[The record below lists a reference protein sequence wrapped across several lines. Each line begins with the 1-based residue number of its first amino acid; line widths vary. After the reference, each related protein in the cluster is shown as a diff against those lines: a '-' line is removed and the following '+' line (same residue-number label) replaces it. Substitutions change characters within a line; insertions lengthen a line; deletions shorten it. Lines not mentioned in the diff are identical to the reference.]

1 VPREVLPLR
10 SRERAMLGRFDVDR
24 IRNPAVHPV
33 SRVRAFLAA
42 ARGLRDW
49 DEPIGE
55 DVRLADL
62 LLVSG
67 DT

>member
-1 VPREVLPLR
+1 
-10 SRERAMLGRFDVDR
+10 
-24 IRNPAVHPV
+24 
-33 SRVRAFLAA
+33 
-42 ARGLRDW
+42 LRDW